1 MTIQQ
6 SISAGFQNVDRSE
19 TDFLIQ
25 FLEDANRL
33 PSVVKAFQT
42 QLRLLDLKPGN
53 HALDIG
59 CGIGDRA
66 AQMAEFVGP
75 NGNIVGTDLSSVMV
89 ETSKNR
95 HGRSGL
101 PLEFYVANACDQP
114 FPDTSFDAIRTERV
128 LMYIR
133 DPSEAFREFKRLLKD
148 SGRLLVADMDWDALV
163 FTHKNKALTR
173 KIVEFISDSFPSGRI
188 GADLYKLFK
197 ESGFRDI
204 AVEPFGYQCPL
215 EFAKRV
221 CFGIVQAG
229 EDSGVFNKTEIA
241 DWWAA
246 LEQDERDGT
255 YFMAFQ
261 GYIVAGTK

>member
-19 TDFLIQ
+19 TDFLVQ
-25 FLEDANRL
+25 FLEDANRI
-33 PSVVKAFQT
+33 PSVIEAFQT
-42 QLRLLDLKPGN
+42 QLRLLGLKPGN

-66 AQMAEFVGP
+66 AQMSEFVGP
-75 NGNIVGTDLSSVMV
+75 NGKIVGTDLSSVMV
-89 ETSKNR
+89 ETSKSR
-95 HGRSGL
+95 HGSSGL
-101 PLEFYVANACDQP
+101 PLEFYVADACDQP
-114 FPDTSFDAIRTERV
+114 FPDASFDAIRTERV
-128 LMYIR
+128 MMYIK
-133 DPSEAFREFKRLLKD
+133 DPSEAFCEFKRLLRGG
-148 SGRLLVADMDWDALV
+148 GRLLTVDMDWDALV
-163 FTHKNKALTR
+163 FAHKNKALTR

-188 GADLYKLFK
+188 GADLYGLFK
-197 ESGFRDI
+197 DFGFRDI
-204 AVEPFGYQCPL
+204 AVEPFGYQCTL

-229 EDSGVFNKTEIA
+229 EDNGVFDKTEVA

-246 LEQDERDGT
+246 LEQDERDGKC
-255 YFMAFQ
+255 FMSFQ